1 MTDSHD
7 PTNPRRP
14 TRPPGKPRKKRSSP
28 SDLFSDKSVEMDQNL
43 GKSGIFKNQWR
54 GGKEKVKI
62 IMKDDQGNVFEKTIE
77 EIWTDLEK
85 RPQQL
90 RLPMRLFTEY
100 GEGVELS
107 LYMPKVFQNVKEMEK
122 EGNPVEVE
130 KIRGYLGTDLSVFDE
145 GILYVLIS
153 IANNQIGK
161 VERDFSVQAS
171 LYQLA
176 KILTGS
182 EKDAKST
189 KTQERILE
197 GLWRLFSTSLT
208 FKPKRTKR
216 GVSGYRKIAGDVC
229 VTGAICVL
237 DSLWIWTKKTGKIE
251 KKFVEVNFGRTMWET
266 ISNRYT
272 FRVNLDV
279 WKSLKSDTAKA
290 LYRVIQTQNVE
301 TETNKR
307 SIYPKTFVK
316 EFNSLLK
323 LIGIYELEIQNNRLL
338 EFRGK
343 LSLSKEDEIILKAL
357 KKHRNK
363 IIQNSKRSLKTAI
376 DELKRVYLEHH
387 KLVLEVKEI
396 STRPIRYEFTLRYA
410 DDK

>member
-62 IMKDDQGNVFEKTIE
+62 RVIDDQGNVSEKTIE
-77 EIWTDLEK
+77 EIWADLDK
-85 RPQQL
+85 RPRQL
-90 RLPMRLFTEY
+90 RLPMKLFTEH

-107 LYMPKVFQNVKEMEK
+107 LDIPKVFQNVEKMEK

-161 VERDFSVQAS
+161 VERDFSVRAS

-182 EKDAKST
+182 EKDARSK

-197 GLWRLFSTSLT
+197 GLWRLLSTLL
-208 FKPKRTKR
+208 FFEPKRTKR
-216 GVSGYRKIAGDVC
+216 GVSGYRKRADDVC

-251 KKFVEVNFGRTMWET
+251 RKHVEVNFGRTMWET
-266 ISNRYT
+266 ISNHYT

-290 LYRVIQTQNVE
+290 LYRVIQTQNLDS
-301 TETNKR
+301 NKF
-307 SIYPKTFVK
+307 PKTFVK

-338 EFRGK
+338 EFQGK
-343 LSLSKEDEIILKAL
+343 LNLSKDDEIILKEL

-363 IIQNSKRSLKTAI
+363 VIQNSKRALKTAI
-376 DELKRVYLEHH
+376 DELKRVYPEHY
-387 KLVLEVKEI
+387 KLTLEVKEI

-410 DDK
+410 DDE

>member
-62 IMKDDQGNVFEKTIE
+62 RVIDDQGNVSEKTIE
-77 EIWTDLEK
+77 EIWADLDK
-85 RPQQL
+85 RPRQL
-90 RLPMRLFTEY
+90 RLPMKLFTEH

-107 LYMPKVFQNVKEMEK
+107 LDMPKVFQNVEKMEK

-161 VERDFSVQAS
+161 VERDFSVRAS

-182 EKDAKST
+182 EKDARSK

-197 GLWRLFSTSLT
+197 GLWRLLSTLL
-208 FKPKRTKR
+208 FFEPKRTKR
-216 GVSGYRKIAGDVC
+216 GVSGYRKRADDVC
-229 VTGAICVL
+229 VTGAVCVL
-237 DSLWIWTKKTGKIE
+237 DSLWIWTKKTGKTE
-251 KKFVEVNFGRTMWET
+251 RKFVEVNFGRTMWET
-266 ISNRYT
+266 ISNHYT

-290 LYRVIQTQNVE
+290 LYRVIQTQNLDS
-301 TETNKR
+301 NK
-307 SIYPKTFVK
+307 YPKTFVK

-338 EFRGK
+338 EFQGK
-343 LSLSKEDEIILKAL
+343 LSLSKDDEIILKEL

-363 IIQNSKRSLKTAI
+363 VIQNSKRSLKTAI
-376 DELKRVYLEHH
+376 DELKRVYSEQY
-387 KLVLEVKEI
+387 KLVLEVEEI
-396 STRPIRYEFTLRYA
+396 STRPIRYRFTLRYA
-410 DDK
+410 DDE

>member
-43 GKSGIFKNQWR
+43 GKSGIFRNQWR

-62 IMKDDQGNVFEKTIE
+62 RVIDDQGNVFEKTIE
-77 EIWTDLEK
+77 EIWADLEK

-90 RLPMRLFTEY
+90 RLPMKLFTEH

-107 LYMPKVFQNVKEMEK
+107 LDMPKVFQNVEKMEK

-161 VERDFSVQAS
+161 VERDFSVRAS

-182 EKDAKST
+182 EKDARSK

-197 GLWRLFSTSLT
+197 GLWRLLSTLL
-208 FKPKRTKR
+208 FFEPKRTKR
-216 GVSGYRKIAGDVC
+216 GVSGYRKRADDVC
-229 VTGAICVL
+229 VTGAVCVL
-237 DSLWIWTKKTGKIE
+237 DSLWIWTKKTGKTE
-251 KKFVEVNFGRTMWET
+251 RKFVEVNFGRTMWET
-266 ISNRYT
+266 ISNHYT

-290 LYRVIQTQNVE
+290 LYRVIQTQNLDS
-301 TETNKR
+301 NK
-307 SIYPKTFVK
+307 YPKTFVK

-338 EFRGK
+338 EFQGK
-343 LSLSKEDEIILKAL
+343 LSLSKDDEIILKEL

-363 IIQNSKRSLKTAI
+363 VIQNSKRSLKTAI
-376 DELKRVYLEHH
+376 DELKRVYSEQY
-387 KLVLEVKEI
+387 KLVLEVEEI
-396 STRPIRYEFTLRYA
+396 STRPIRYRFTLRYA
-410 DDK
+410 DDE

>member
-62 IMKDDQGNVFEKTIE
+62 RVIDDQGNVSEKTIE
-77 EIWTDLEK
+77 EIWADLDK
-85 RPQQL
+85 RPRQL
-90 RLPMRLFTEY
+90 RLPMKLFTEH

-107 LYMPKVFQNVKEMEK
+107 LDMPKVFQDVEKMEK
-122 EGNPVEVE
+122 EGIPVEVE

-161 VERDFSVQAS
+161 VERDFSVRAS

-182 EKDAKST
+182 EKDARSK

-197 GLWRLFSTSLT
+197 GLWRLLSTLL
-208 FKPKRTKR
+208 FFEPKRTKR
-216 GVSGYRKIAGDVC
+216 GVSGYRKRADDVC

-237 DSLWIWTKKTGKIE
+237 DSLWIWTKKTGKTE
-251 KKFVEVNFGRTMWET
+251 RKFVEVNFGRTMWET
-266 ISNRYT
+266 ISNHYT

-290 LYRVIQTQNVE
+290 LYRVIQTQNLDS
-301 TETNKR
+301 NK
-307 SIYPKTFVK
+307 YPKTFVK

-338 EFRGK
+338 EFQGK
-343 LSLSKEDEIILKAL
+343 LSLSKDDEIILKAL
-357 KKHRNK
+357 KKHRK
-363 IIQNSKRSLKTAI
+363 DVIRNSRNRLKTAI
-376 DELKRVYLEHH
+376 DELKRVYSEHY

-410 DDK
+410 DDE

>member
-62 IMKDDQGNVFEKTIE
+62 RVIDDQGNVSEKTIE
-77 EIWTDLEK
+77 EIWADLDK
-85 RPQQL
+85 RPRQL
-90 RLPMRLFTEY
+90 RLPMKLFTEH

-107 LYMPKVFQNVKEMEK
+107 LDMPKVFRDVEKMEK
-122 EGNPVEVE
+122 EGIPVEVE

-161 VERDFSVQAS
+161 VERDFSVRAS

-182 EKDAKST
+182 EKDARSK

-197 GLWRLFSTSLT
+197 GLWRLLSTLL
-208 FKPKRTKR
+208 FFEPKRTKR
-216 GVSGYRKIAGDVC
+216 GVSGYRKRADDVC

-251 KKFVEVNFGRTMWET
+251 RKHVEVNFGRTMWET
-266 ISNRYT
+266 ISNHYT

-290 LYRVIQTQNVE
+290 LYRVIQTQNLDS
-301 TETNKR
+301 NK
-307 SIYPKTFVK
+307 YPKTFVK

-338 EFRGK
+338 EFQGK
-343 LSLSKEDEIILKAL
+343 LNLSKDDEIILKEL

-363 IIQNSKRSLKTAI
+363 VIQNSKRALKTAI
-376 DELKRVYLEHH
+376 DELKRVYPEHY
-387 KLVLEVKEI
+387 KLTLEVKEI

-410 DDK
+410 DDE

>member
-28 SDLFSDKSVEMDQNL
+28 TDLFSDKSVEMDQNL

-62 IMKDDQGNVFEKTIE
+62 RVIDDQGNVSEKTIE
-77 EIWTDLEK
+77 EIWADLDK
-85 RPQQL
+85 RPRQL
-90 RLPMRLFTEY
+90 RLPMKLFTEH

-107 LYMPKVFQNVKEMEK
+107 LDMPKVFQNVEKMEK

-161 VERDFSVQAS
+161 VERDFSVRAS

-182 EKDAKST
+182 EKDARSK

-197 GLWRLFSTSLT
+197 GLWRLLSTLL
-208 FKPKRTKR
+208 FFEPKRTKR
-216 GVSGYRKIAGDVC
+216 GVSGYRKRADDVC
-229 VTGAICVL
+229 VTGAVCVL
-237 DSLWIWTKKTGKIE
+237 DSLWIWTKKTGKTE
-251 KKFVEVNFGRTMWET
+251 RKFVEVNFGRTMWET
-266 ISNRYT
+266 ISNHYT

-290 LYRVIQTQNVE
+290 LYRVIQTQNLDS
-301 TETNKR
+301 NK
-307 SIYPKTFVK
+307 YPKTFVK

-338 EFRGK
+338 EFQGK
-343 LSLSKEDEIILKAL
+343 LSLSKDDEIILKEL

-363 IIQNSKRSLKTAI
+363 VIQNSKRSLKTAI
-376 DELKRVYLEHH
+376 DELKRVYSEQY
-387 KLVLEVKEI
+387 KLVLEVEEI
-396 STRPIRYEFTLRYA
+396 STRPIRYRFTLRYA
-410 DDK
+410 DDE

>member
-28 SDLFSDKSVEMDQNL
+28 SDRLSDKSVEMDQNL
-43 GKSGIFKNQWR
+43 GKSGIFRNQWR

-62 IMKDDQGNVFEKTIE
+62 RVIDDQGNVSEKTIE
-77 EIWTDLEK
+77 EIWADLEK
-85 RPQQL
+85 RPRQL
-90 RLPMRLFTEY
+90 RLPMRLFTEH

-107 LYMPKVFQNVKEMEK
+107 LDMPKVFQNVERMEK

-145 GILYVLIS
+145 GVLYVLIS
-153 IANNQIGK
+153 IAKNQIGK
-161 VERDFSVQAS
+161 VERDFSVKAS

-182 EKDAKST
+182 TKDAGSK
-189 KTQERILE
+189 KTQERVLE
-197 GLWRLFSTSLT
+197 GLWRLLSTLL
-208 FKPKRTKR
+208 FFEPKRTKR
-216 GVSGYRKIAGDVC
+216 GVSGYRKRADDVC
-229 VTGAICVL
+229 VTGAVCVL
-237 DSLWIWTKKTGKIE
+237 DSLWIWTRKSGKIE

-266 ISNRYT
+266 ISNHYT

-290 LYRVIQTQNVE
+290 LYRVIQTQNLDS
-301 TETNKR
+301 NK
-307 SIYPKTFVK
+307 YPKTFVK

-323 LIGIYELEIQNNRLL
+323 LIGIYDLEIQNNRLL
-338 EFRGK
+338 EFQGK
-343 LSLSKEDEIILKAL
+343 LSLSKDDEVILKEL

-363 IIQNSKRSLKTAI
+363 VIQNSKRSLKTAI
-376 DELKRVYLEHH
+376 DELKRVYSEHYN
-387 KLVLEVKEI
+387 LTLEVEEI
-396 STRPIRYEFTLRYA
+396 STRPIRYKFTLRYA
-410 DDK
+410 DDE

>member
-28 SDLFSDKSVEMDQNL
+28 SDRLSDKSVEMDQNL
-43 GKSGIFKNQWR
+43 GKSGIFRNQWR

-62 IMKDDQGNVFEKTIE
+62 RVIDDQGNVSEKTIE
-77 EIWTDLEK
+77 EIWADLDK
-85 RPQQL
+85 RPRQL
-90 RLPMRLFTEY
+90 RLPMKLFTEH

-107 LYMPKVFQNVKEMEK
+107 LDMPKVFQNVEKMEK

-161 VERDFSVQAS
+161 VERDFSVRAS

-182 EKDAKST
+182 EKDARSK

-197 GLWRLFSTSLT
+197 GLWRLLSTLL
-208 FKPKRTKR
+208 FFEPKRTKR
-216 GVSGYRKIAGDVC
+216 GVSGYRKRADDVC
-229 VTGAICVL
+229 VTGAVCVL
-237 DSLWIWTKKTGKIE
+237 DSLWIWTKKTGKTE
-251 KKFVEVNFGRTMWET
+251 RKFVEVNFGRTMWET
-266 ISNRYT
+266 ISNHYT

-290 LYRVIQTQNVE
+290 LYRVIQTQNLDS
-301 TETNKR
+301 NK
-307 SIYPKTFVK
+307 YPKTFVK

-338 EFRGK
+338 EFQGK
-343 LSLSKEDEIILKAL
+343 LSLSKDDEIILKEL

-363 IIQNSKRSLKTAI
+363 VIQNSKRSLKTAI
-376 DELKRVYLEHH
+376 DELKRVYSEHY
-387 KLVLEVKEI
+387 KLVLEVEEI
-396 STRPIRYEFTLRYA
+396 STRPIRYRFTLRYA
-410 DDK
+410 DDE

>member
-1 MTDSHD
+1 
-7 PTNPRRP
+7 
-14 TRPPGKPRKKRSSP
+14 
-28 SDLFSDKSVEMDQNL
+28 MDQNL

-62 IMKDDQGNVFEKTIE
+62 RVIDDQGNVSEKTIE
-77 EIWTDLEK
+77 EIWADLDK
-85 RPQQL
+85 RPRQL
-90 RLPMRLFTEY
+90 RLPMKLFTEH

-107 LYMPKVFQNVKEMEK
+107 LDMPKVFQNVEKMEK

-161 VERDFSVQAS
+161 VERDFSVRAS

-182 EKDAKST
+182 EKDARSK

-197 GLWRLFSTSLT
+197 GLWRLLSTLL
-208 FKPKRTKR
+208 FFEPKRTKR
-216 GVSGYRKIAGDVC
+216 GVSGYRKRADDVC
-229 VTGAICVL
+229 VTGAVCVL
-237 DSLWIWTKKTGKIE
+237 DSLWIWTKKTGKTE
-251 KKFVEVNFGRTMWET
+251 RKFVEVNFGRTMWET
-266 ISNRYT
+266 ISNHYT

-290 LYRVIQTQNVE
+290 LYRVIQTQNLDS
-301 TETNKR
+301 NK
-307 SIYPKTFVK
+307 YPKTFVK

-338 EFRGK
+338 EFQGK
-343 LSLSKEDEIILKAL
+343 LSLSKDDEIILKEL

-363 IIQNSKRSLKTAI
+363 VIQNSKRSLKTAI
-376 DELKRVYLEHH
+376 DELKRVYSEQY
-387 KLVLEVKEI
+387 KLVLEVEEI
-396 STRPIRYEFTLRYA
+396 STRPIRYRFTLRYA
-410 DDK
+410 DDE

>member
-43 GKSGIFKNQWR
+43 GKSGIFRNQWK

-62 IMKDDQGNVFEKTIE
+62 RVIDDQGNVSEKTIE
-77 EIWTDLEK
+77 EIWADLEK

-90 RLPMRLFTEY
+90 RLPMKLFTEH

-107 LYMPKVFQNVKEMEK
+107 LDMPKVFRDVEKMEK
-122 EGNPVEVE
+122 EGIPVEVE

-145 GILYVLIS
+145 GVLYVLIS
-153 IANNQIGK
+153 IAKNQIGK
-161 VERDFSVQAS
+161 VERDFSVKAS

-182 EKDAKST
+182 TKDARSK
-189 KTQERILE
+189 KTQERVLE
-197 GLWRLFSTSLT
+197 GLWRLFSTSLV
-208 FKPKRTKR
+208 FEPKRTKR
-216 GVSGYRKIAGDVC
+216 GVSGYRKRANDVC
-229 VTGAICVL
+229 VTGAVCVL
-237 DSLWIWTKKTGKIE
+237 DSLWIWTKKSGKFE
-251 KKFVEVNFGRTMWET
+251 RKHVEVNFGRTMWET
-266 ISNRYT
+266 IANNYT
-272 FRVNLDV
+272 FRLNLDV

-290 LYRVIQTQNVE
+290 LYRVIQTQNIE
-301 TETNKR
+301 TKR
-307 SIYPKTFVK
+307 SIYPKTYVK

-323 LIGIYELEIQNNRLL
+323 LIGIYDLEIQNNRLL
-338 EFRGK
+338 EFQGK
-343 LSLSKEDEIILKAL
+343 LSLSKDDEVILKEL

-363 IIQNSKRSLKTAI
+363 VIQNSKRSLKTAI
-376 DELKRVYLEHH
+376 DELKRVYPEHY
-387 KLVLEVKEI
+387 KLTLEVEEI
-396 STRPIRYEFTLRYA
+396 STRPIRYRFTLRDA
-410 DDK
+410 DNE

>member
-14 TRPPGKPRKKRSSP
+14 TRLPGKPRKKRSSP
-28 SDLFSDKSVEMDQNL
+28 SDRLSDKSVEMDQNL
-43 GKSGIFKNQWR
+43 GKSGIFRNQWR

-62 IMKDDQGNVFEKTIE
+62 RVIDDQGNVFEKTIE
-77 EIWTDLEK
+77 EIWADLDK
-85 RPQQL
+85 RPRQL
-90 RLPMRLFTEY
+90 RLPMKLFTEH

-107 LYMPKVFQNVKEMEK
+107 LDMPKVFQNVEKMEK

-161 VERDFSVQAS
+161 VERDFSVRAS

-182 EKDAKST
+182 EKDARSK

-197 GLWRLFSTSLT
+197 GLWRLLSTLL
-208 FKPKRTKR
+208 FFEPKRTKR
-216 GVSGYRKIAGDVC
+216 GVSGYRKRADDVC
-229 VTGAICVL
+229 VTGAVCVL
-237 DSLWIWTKKTGKIE
+237 DSLWIWTKKTGKTE
-251 KKFVEVNFGRTMWET
+251 RKFVEVNFGRTMWET
-266 ISNRYT
+266 ISNHYT

-290 LYRVIQTQNVE
+290 LYRVIQTQNLDS
-301 TETNKR
+301 NK
-307 SIYPKTFVK
+307 YPKTFVK

-338 EFRGK
+338 EFQGK
-343 LSLSKEDEIILKAL
+343 ISLSRTDEMILREL
-357 KKHRNK
+357 KKRRNK
-363 IIQNSKRSLKTAI
+363 VIQNSKRSLKTAI
-376 DELKRVYLEHH
+376 DELKRIYPENH
-387 KLVLEVKEI
+387 KLTLEVEEI
-396 STRPIRYEFTLRYA
+396 SSRPIRYKFTLRYA

>member
-62 IMKDDQGNVFEKTIE
+62 RVIDDQGNVSEKTIE
-77 EIWTDLEK
+77 EIWADLDK
-85 RPQQL
+85 RPRQL
-90 RLPMRLFTEY
+90 RLPMKLFTEH

-107 LYMPKVFQNVKEMEK
+107 LDIPKVFQNVEKMEK

-161 VERDFSVQAS
+161 VERDFSVRAS

-182 EKDAKST
+182 EKDARSK

-197 GLWRLFSTSLT
+197 GLWRLLSTLL
-208 FKPKRTKR
+208 FFEPKRTKR
-216 GVSGYRKIAGDVC
+216 GVSGYRKRADDVC

-251 KKFVEVNFGRTMWET
+251 RKHVEVNFGRTMWET
-266 ISNRYT
+266 ISNHYT

-290 LYRVIQTQNVE
+290 LYRVIQTQNLDS
-301 TETNKR
+301 NKF
-307 SIYPKTFVK
+307 PKTFVK

-338 EFRGK
+338 EFQGK
-343 LSLSKEDEIILKAL
+343 LSLSKDDEIILKAL
-357 KKHRNK
+357 KKHRK
-363 IIQNSKRSLKTAI
+363 DVIRNSRNRLKTAI
-376 DELKRVYLEHH
+376 DELKRVYSEHY

-410 DDK
+410 DDE

>member
-43 GKSGIFKNQWR
+43 GKSGIFRNQWK

-62 IMKDDQGNVFEKTIE
+62 RVIDDQGNVSEKTIE
-77 EIWTDLEK
+77 EIWADLEK

-90 RLPMRLFTEY
+90 RLPMKLFTEH

-107 LYMPKVFQNVKEMEK
+107 LDMPKVFRDVEKMEK
-122 EGNPVEVE
+122 EGIPVEVE

-161 VERDFSVQAS
+161 VERDFSVRAS

-182 EKDAKST
+182 EKDARSK

-197 GLWRLFSTSLT
+197 GLWRLLSTLL
-208 FKPKRTKR
+208 FFEPKRTKR
-216 GVSGYRKIAGDVC
+216 GVSGYRKRADDVC
-229 VTGAICVL
+229 VTGAVCVL
-237 DSLWIWTKKTGKIE
+237 DSLWIWTKKTGKTE
-251 KKFVEVNFGRTMWET
+251 RKFVEVNFGRTMWET
-266 ISNRYT
+266 ISNHYT
-272 FRVNLDV
+272 FRLNLDV

-290 LYRVIQTQNVE
+290 LYRVIQTQNLDS
-301 TETNKR
+301 NKF
-307 SIYPKTFVK
+307 PKTFVK

-338 EFRGK
+338 EFQGK
-343 LSLSKEDEIILKAL
+343 LSLSKDDEIILKAL
-357 KKHRNK
+357 KKHRK
-363 IIQNSKRSLKTAI
+363 DVIRNSRNRLKTAI
-376 DELKRVYLEHH
+376 DELKRVYSEHY

-410 DDK
+410 DDE

>member
-43 GKSGIFKNQWR
+43 GKSGIFRNQWR

-62 IMKDDQGNVFEKTIE
+62 RVIDDQGNVSEKTIE
-77 EIWTDLEK
+77 EIWADLDK
-85 RPQQL
+85 RPRQL
-90 RLPMRLFTEY
+90 RLPMKLFTEH

-107 LYMPKVFQNVKEMEK
+107 LDMPKVFQNVEKMEK

-161 VERDFSVQAS
+161 VERDFSVRAS

-182 EKDAKST
+182 EKDARSK

-197 GLWRLFSTSLT
+197 GLWRLLSTLL
-208 FKPKRTKR
+208 FFEPKRTKR
-216 GVSGYRKIAGDVC
+216 GVSGYRKRADDVC
-229 VTGAICVL
+229 VTGAVCVL
-237 DSLWIWTKKTGKIE
+237 DSLWIWTKKTGKTE
-251 KKFVEVNFGRTMWET
+251 RKFVEVNFGRTMWET
-266 ISNRYT
+266 ISNHYT

-290 LYRVIQTQNVE
+290 LYRVIQTQNLDS
-301 TETNKR
+301 NK
-307 SIYPKTFVK
+307 YPKTFVK

-338 EFRGK
+338 EFQGK
-343 LSLSKEDEIILKAL
+343 LSLSKDDEIILKEL

-363 IIQNSKRSLKTAI
+363 VIQNSKRSLKTAI
-376 DELKRVYLEHH
+376 DELKRVYSEQY
-387 KLVLEVKEI
+387 KLVLEVEEI
-396 STRPIRYEFTLRYA
+396 STRPIRYRFTLRDA
-410 DDK
+410 DNE

>member
-62 IMKDDQGNVFEKTIE
+62 RVIDDQGNVSEKTIE
-77 EIWTDLEK
+77 EIWADLDK
-85 RPQQL
+85 RPRQL
-90 RLPMRLFTEY
+90 RLPMKLFTEH

-107 LYMPKVFQNVKEMEK
+107 LDIPKVFQNVEKMEK

-161 VERDFSVQAS
+161 VERDFSVRAS

-182 EKDAKST
+182 EKDARSK

-197 GLWRLFSTSLT
+197 GLWRLLSTLL
-208 FKPKRTKR
+208 FFEPKRTKR
-216 GVSGYRKIAGDVC
+216 GVSGYRKRADDVC

-251 KKFVEVNFGRTMWET
+251 RKHVEVNFGRTMWET
-266 ISNRYT
+266 ISNHYT

-290 LYRVIQTQNVE
+290 LYRVIQTQNLDS
-301 TETNKR
+301 NKF
-307 SIYPKTFVK
+307 PKTFVK

-338 EFRGK
+338 EFQGK
-343 LSLSKEDEIILKAL
+343 LSLSKDDEIILKEL

-363 IIQNSKRSLKTAI
+363 VIQNSKRSLKTAI
-376 DELKRVYLEHH
+376 DELKRVYSEHY
-387 KLVLEVKEI
+387 KLVLEVEEI

-410 DDK
+410 DDE

>member
-62 IMKDDQGNVFEKTIE
+62 RVIDDQGNVSEKTIE
-77 EIWTDLEK
+77 EIWADLDK
-85 RPQQL
+85 RPRQL
-90 RLPMRLFTEY
+90 RLPMKLFTEH

-107 LYMPKVFQNVKEMEK
+107 LDMPKVFQNVEKMEK

-161 VERDFSVQAS
+161 VERDFSVRAS

-182 EKDAKST
+182 EKDARSK

-197 GLWRLFSTSLT
+197 GLWRLLSTLL
-208 FKPKRTKR
+208 FFEPKRTKR
-216 GVSGYRKIAGDVC
+216 GVSGYRKRADDVC
-229 VTGAICVL
+229 VTGAVCVL
-237 DSLWIWTKKTGKIE
+237 DSLWIWTKKTGKTE
-251 KKFVEVNFGRTMWET
+251 RKFVEVNFGRTMWET
-266 ISNRYT
+266 ISNHYT

-290 LYRVIQTQNVE
+290 LYRVIQTQNLDS
-301 TETNKR
+301 NK
-307 SIYPKTFVK
+307 YPKTFVK

-323 LIGIYELEIQNNRLL
+323 LIGIYDLEIQNNRLL
-338 EFRGK
+338 EFQGK
-343 LSLSKEDEIILKAL
+343 LSLSKDDEVILKEL

-363 IIQNSKRSLKTAI
+363 VIQNSKRSLKTAI
-376 DELKRVYLEHH
+376 DELKRVYSEQY
-387 KLVLEVKEI
+387 KLILEVEEI
-396 STRPIRYEFTLRYA
+396 STRPIRYRFTLRYA
-410 DDK
+410 DDE

>member
-43 GKSGIFKNQWR
+43 GKSGIFRNQWR

-62 IMKDDQGNVFEKTIE
+62 RVIDDQGNVFEKTIE

-85 RPQQL
+85 RPRQL
-90 RLPMRLFTEY
+90 RLPMRLFTEH

-107 LYMPKVFQNVKEMEK
+107 LDMPKVFRDVEKMEK
-122 EGNPVEVE
+122 EGIPVEVE

-145 GILYVLIS
+145 GVLYVLIS
-153 IANNQIGK
+153 IAKNQIGK
-161 VERDFSVQAS
+161 VERDFSVKAS

-182 EKDAKST
+182 TKDAKSK

-197 GLWRLFSTSLT
+197 GLWRLFSTSLV
-208 FKPKRTKR
+208 FEPKRTKR
-216 GVSGYRKIAGDVC
+216 GVSGYRQRADGIC
-229 VTGAICVL
+229 VSGAVCVL

-251 KKFVEVNFGRTMWET
+251 RKHVEVNFGRTMWET
-266 ISNRYT
+266 IANNYT
-272 FRVNLDV
+272 FRLNLDV

-290 LYRVIQTQNVE
+290 LYRVIQTQNIE
-301 TETNKR
+301 TKR

-338 EFRGK
+338 EFQGK
-343 LSLSKEDEIILKAL
+343 LNLSKDDEDILKAL
-357 KKHRNK
+357 KRHRK
-363 IIQNSKRSLKTAI
+363 DVIRNSRNRLKTAI
-376 DELKRVYLEHH
+376 DELKRVYPEHY
-387 KLVLEVKEI
+387 KLTLEVEEI
-396 STRPIRYEFTLRYA
+396 STRPIRYRFTLRDA
-410 DDK
+410 DNE

>member
-62 IMKDDQGNVFEKTIE
+62 RVIDDQGNVSEKTIE
-77 EIWTDLEK
+77 EIWADLDK
-85 RPQQL
+85 RPRQL
-90 RLPMRLFTEY
+90 RLPMKLFTEH

-107 LYMPKVFQNVKEMEK
+107 LDIPKVFQNVEKMEK

-161 VERDFSVQAS
+161 VERDFSVRAS

-182 EKDAKST
+182 EKDARSK

-197 GLWRLFSTSLT
+197 GLWRLLSTLL
-208 FKPKRTKR
+208 FFEPKRTKR
-216 GVSGYRKIAGDVC
+216 GVSGYRKRADDVC

-251 KKFVEVNFGRTMWET
+251 RKHVEVNFGRTMWET
-266 ISNRYT
+266 ISNHYT

-290 LYRVIQTQNVE
+290 LYRVIQTQNLDS
-301 TETNKR
+301 NKF
-307 SIYPKTFVK
+307 PKTFVK

-338 EFRGK
+338 EFQGK
-343 LSLSKEDEIILKAL
+343 LNLSKDDEDILKAL
-357 KKHRNK
+357 KRHRK
-363 IIQNSKRSLKTAI
+363 DVIRNSRNRLKTAI
-376 DELKRVYLEHH
+376 DELKRVYPEHY
-387 KLVLEVKEI
+387 KLTLEVKEI

-410 DDK
+410 DDE

>member
-1 MTDSHD
+1 
-7 PTNPRRP
+7 
-14 TRPPGKPRKKRSSP
+14 
-28 SDLFSDKSVEMDQNL
+28 MDQNL

-62 IMKDDQGNVFEKTIE
+62 RVIDDQGNVSEKTIE
-77 EIWTDLEK
+77 EIWADLDK
-85 RPQQL
+85 RPRQL
-90 RLPMRLFTEY
+90 RLPMKLFTEH

-107 LYMPKVFQNVKEMEK
+107 LDMPKVFQNVEKMEK

-161 VERDFSVQAS
+161 VERDFSVRAS

-182 EKDAKST
+182 EKDARSK

-197 GLWRLFSTSLT
+197 GLWRLLSTLL
-208 FKPKRTKR
+208 FFEPKRTKR
-216 GVSGYRKIAGDVC
+216 GVSGYRKRADDVC
-229 VTGAICVL
+229 VTGAVCVL
-237 DSLWIWTKKTGKIE
+237 DSLWIWTKKTGKTE
-251 KKFVEVNFGRTMWET
+251 RKFVEVNFGRTMWET
-266 ISNRYT
+266 ISNHYT

-290 LYRVIQTQNVE
+290 LYRVIQTQNLDS
-301 TETNKR
+301 NK
-307 SIYPKTFVK
+307 YPKTFVK

-338 EFRGK
+338 EFQGK
-343 LSLSKEDEIILKAL
+343 LNLSKDDEIILKEL

-363 IIQNSKRSLKTAI
+363 VIQNSKRSLKTAI
-376 DELKRVYLEHH
+376 DELKRVYSEQY
-387 KLVLEVKEI
+387 KLVLEVEEI
-396 STRPIRYEFTLRYA
+396 STRPIRYRFTLRYA
-410 DDK
+410 DDE